1 LAAHAL
7 PLDIGSSGMN
17 EPKQRNEGEGNKTAA
32 REFNREQTEFAQSGK
47 VRPAAE
53 KAKRA
58 VEGAER
64 DELEHAE
71 KTGEQKARH

>member
-1 LAAHAL
+1 M
-7 PLDIGSSGMN
+7 SES
-17 EPKQRNEGEGNKTAA
+17 KQRNEGEGNKTAA
-32 REFNREQTEFAQSGK
+32 REFNRDQTKFAQSEK

-64 DELEHAE
+64 DELERAE
-71 KTGEQKARH
+71 KAGEQKARH